1 MYPRANPFA
10 NPAPQQQGL
19 NQHPPP
25 PSAQVPEYGGY
36 GTSGSQYSG
45 AQGYNQAPFSNSQAG
60 YGQAAQ
66 NQGGYAQISP
76 SPYAGQYQQPAQF
89 APQAPAPT
97 VGGAGSSY
105 RYASHPDVM
114 SSRGG
119 ALSPGLPHV
128 DASLE
133 ASLRDSD
140 EFNAPLHFVRGSYSR
155 LPSSAAM
162 GSKIR
167 GPMGFVFQPLAAAPE
182 GHREPPTVNFSTV
195 GSIVRCRRCRTYIN
209 PFVMWEAS
217 GRRWTCNLC
226 GFSNETLN
234 TYFGPLDSSG
244 KRADRYEHAELC
256 SGSVDYIAPAEYMV
270 RPPQPPAF
278 LFLLDVTSTSV
289 NAGMLDVAC
298 GTIRQMITE
307 KRFPGIDR
315 CQIGI
320 MTFDTSIQ
328 FFNLNASLKNPQ
340 MIVVND
346 FEEMFVPIAE
356 EVMVPLRENEAS
368 VLALLDALPQMNRS
382 NKAAESCLGSA
393 VRAASLAMKH
403 VGGKLII
410 CASTIPSLGELGLT
424 SRKDNAKLL
433 NTEREIDLLKPSV
446 EGYKELA
453 TELTKVQICC
463 EIFVGTSMYMD
474 LASIAPLAKL
484 TAGDI
489 RYYPGFSAGILG
501 EKFRQELMH
510 VCTRSMG
517 WEAVMRVRVSRGWKI
532 SKFFGHLYVRGVDLL
547 VVPNCHA
554 DQTFGIVVEPVENE
568 TPDPNICVQFALLY
582 TNSEAERRIR
592 VHTIQAVSTPNVA
605 EVYATLDP
613 EVMAS
618 LIANLAMEESIKT
631 TMSSGRNLVHT
642 TCQQIASAAGPGN
655 EAVANLAMLCLGLL
669 KSGIFRATNDVLP
682 DLRIYYWLRFES
694 IPLALQAA
702 VMYPRMFALHA
713 TSTSSPAADDAGLPA
728 QLPLSVDQLTQD
740 GVVLI
745 EDGEQMLMWIG
756 TAVSPDV
763 VSSLFQVQSVELLNL
778 ESAEQAILTS
788 QNSLGQKV
796 ASILAQ
802 LRLQRL
808 PQYMALQIL
817 PHEHPFSGR
826 FFQCLVEDRTAGLQM
841 TYPEFLQRIGVQLG
855 NAPAPPSAP
864 PSLGAG
870 LLPPSYR

>member
-10 NPAPQQQGL
+10 NGAPQQAPMSQPAPPPTGQFVEYPGYGAPAPQ
-19 NQHPPP
+19 
-25 PSAQVPEYGGY
+25 YG
-36 GTSGSQYSG
+36 G
-45 AQGYNQAPFSNSQAG
+45 AQGYSQAPPPNSQFGYAQAPQAQYPQAG
-60 YGQAAQ
+60 YAAPAAQ
-66 NQGGYAQISP
+66 
-76 SPYAGQYQQPAQF
+76 
-89 APQAPAPT
+89 APM
-97 VGGAGSSY
+97 VGGSSGGSY
-105 RYASHPDVM
+105 RFASHPDIM
-114 SSRGG
+114 SRGPG
-119 ALSPGLPHV
+119 AVSPTLPHV

-133 ASLRDSD
+133 ASLRDSE
-140 EFNAPLHFVRGSYSR
+140 EFNAPAHYVRGSYSR
-155 LPSSAAM
+155 LPSSAGM

-167 GPMGFVFQPLAAAPE
+167 GPMGFVFQPLAAVPA
-182 GHREPPTVNFSTV
+182 GISEPPTVNFSTV
-195 GSIVRCRRCRTYIN
+195 GSIIRCRRCRTYIN

-226 GFSNETLN
+226 GFSNETIN

-289 NAGMLDVAC
+289 NSGMLDVAC
-298 GTIRQMITE
+298 ATIRDLISG
-307 KRFPGIDR
+307 KKLPGGDR

-320 MTFDTSIQ
+320 MTFDTSIH
-328 FFNLNASLKNPQ
+328 FYNLSASLRNPQ

-356 EVMVPLRENEAS
+356 EVMVPLTDNEAA
-368 VLALLDALPQMNRS
+368 VLSLLDSLPTMNRS

-393 VRAASLAMKH
+393 VKAASLAMKH

-410 CASTIPSLGELGLT
+410 CASTIPSLGDLGLT
-424 SRKDNAKLL
+424 SRKDNSKLL

-463 EIFVGTSMYMD
+463 ELFIATSMYMD

-489 RYYPGFSAGILG
+489 RYYPGFAAQAHG
-501 EKFRQELMH
+501 EKFRQELLH
-510 VCTRSMG
+510 ACSRSMG

-547 VVPNCHA
+547 VVPNCHV
-554 DQTFGIVVEPVENE
+554 DQTFGIVIEPVENE

-592 VHTIQAVSTPNVA
+592 VHTIQAVSTPNVG
-605 EVYATLDP
+605 EVYATLDA

-618 LIANLAMEESIKT
+618 LIGNLAMEESMKT
-631 TMSSGRNLVHT
+631 TLSSGRNLIHT

-655 EAVANLAMLCLGLL
+655 EAVPNLAMYCLGLL
-669 KSGIFRATNDVLP
+669 KSGIFRATNDVLA
-682 DLRIYYWLRFES
+682 DLRVFYWSRFES
-694 IPLALQAA
+694 IPLALQSAL
-702 VMYPRMFALHA
+702 MYPRMFALHA
-713 TSTSSPAADDAGLPA
+713 LENTAGFIDPSTNRVTLPR

-740 GVVLI
+740 GVVLL
-745 EDGEQMLMWIG
+745 EDGEQIFMWIG

-763 VSSLFQVQSVELLNL
+763 LNGLFAVQSVEQLNL
-778 ESAEQAILTS
+778 ETAEHALGT
-788 QNSLGQKV
+788 NLLGQKV
-796 ASILAQ
+796 AAIIAQ
-802 LRLQRL
+802 IRQDRL
-808 PQYMALQIL
+808 PQYMSLQIL
-817 PHEHPFSGR
+817 PHEHPFSIR
-826 FFQCLVEDRTAGLQM
+826 FFQSLVEDRTAGLQM
-841 TYPEFLQRIGVQLG
+841 TYSEFLQRIGVS
-855 NAPAPPSAP
+855 APGAANSAP
-864 PSLGAG
+864 PAAPPAAIGAG